1 MEPDQQALPPF
12 VELGWAPVEDM
23 APKLHRDPIVVGLEV
38 ESEVPN
44 ETYKVQ
50 PSEMELQV
58 ASPAIAYSSHLLAWA
73 VWILFF
79 LMADSGNRP
88 FLTCIWP

>member
-1 MEPDQQALPPF
+1 VEPDQQALPPF

-23 APKLHRDPIVVGLEV
+23 APKLHRNPIVAGLEV

-44 ETYKVQ
+44 KIHEVQ
-50 PSEMELQV
+50 LSEMELQV
-58 ASPAIAYSSHLLAWA
+58 ASPPIAYSSHLLAWA

-79 LMADSGNRP
+79 
-88 FLTCIWP
+88 

>member
-1 MEPDQQALPPF
+1 VELDQQALPPF

-23 APKLHRDPIVVGLEV
+23 APKLHRDPIVAGLEV

-44 ETYKVQ
+44 EIHEVQ
-50 PSEMELQV
+50 PSKMELQV
-58 ASPAIAYSSHLLAWA
+58 TSSSITYSSYLLVWA

-79 LMADSGNRP
+79 LTTDSRNRP
-88 FLTCIWP
+88 FLACIWP